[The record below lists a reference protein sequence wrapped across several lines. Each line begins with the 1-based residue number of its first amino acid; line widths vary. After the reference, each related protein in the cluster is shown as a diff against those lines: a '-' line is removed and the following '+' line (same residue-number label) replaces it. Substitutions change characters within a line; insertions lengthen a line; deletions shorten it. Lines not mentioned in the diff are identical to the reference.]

1 MAIILRLQGLDV
13 KAGTEDIRSFFEFL
27 HIPDGGVYILGGSL
41 REAFIAFNT
50 ERDAQLAMRLTG
62 NVLKGSPVSLHIS
75 SMAEMELKLKSL
87 LKKKERS
94 PAQVTDKG
102 TKCSKGAKP
111 HLNGRIP
118 SPKEADLRPTRP
130 LDPRKLSLATS
141 QQASTAPSL
150 DSGTA
155 FILGVCSVLQ
165 GLQSFHQGENETK
178 ADPTAVSDEVQTQEQ
193 SLVSSPGYVRL
204 FGLPAST
211 TKDDICQ
218 FFRGLTVQEVIVNVK
233 LGISHGCLVKF
244 ANMQDASDALLF
256 NQHQLGNFTVEVRGA
271 TEKMWTS
278 ALHECENALD
288 DGSRLKP
295 NRSPFRETPNHKP
308 PSVLWMKRG
317 PISLL
322 SSKSA
327 KKPKCDDLTTIWPTK
342 EYIVKVSNLPPT
354 MTKTE
359 IKELFGCP
367 TIPHKHV
374 LHFLDQEGNRT
385 DVAFIIFK
393 CTADYDYAIN
403 LDGCHVGSAAI
414 EVTSI
419 TRFMMRKMMAKTH
432 PRSQNHTLKMG
443 TNKRMNRTGF
453 SDLVEPPSWNRDPAA
468 QTCLFVRNMPADV
481 QESQIRS
488 LFFKYKLAKE
498 NIFLLRDSDGR
509 GIGEAVVQF
518 KSPKHASLAQR
529 LHRRDFLGSEV
540 LLTPIN
546 GKQMKDILGQ
556 EMLK

>member
-87 LKKKERS
+87 LKKKE
-94 PAQVTDKG
+94 
-102 TKCSKGAKP
+102 
-111 HLNGRIP
+111 H
-118 SPKEADLRPTRP
+118 LRPTRP
-130 LDPRKLSLATS
+130 LDPRKLSLAT
-141 QQASTAPSL
+141 
-150 DSGTA
+150 
-155 FILGVCSVLQ
+155 ICSVLQ

-432 PRSQNHTLKMG
+432 PRSQNHTLKM
-443 TNKRMNRTGF
+443 
-453 SDLVEPPSWNRDPAA
+453 A

>member
-1 MAIILRLQGLDV
+1 
-13 KAGTEDIRSFFEFL
+13 
-27 HIPDGGVYILGGSL
+27 
-41 REAFIAFNT
+41 
-50 ERDAQLAMRLTG
+50 
-62 NVLKGSPVSLHIS
+62 
-75 SMAEMELKLKSL
+75 MAEMERKLKSL
-87 LKKKERS
+87 LKKKKPS
-94 PAQVTDKG
+94 PTQLTVKG
-102 TKCSKGAKP
+102 PKHSKGANL

-118 SPKEADLRPTRP
+118 SPKTADLPPTRP
-130 LDPRKLSLATS
+130 LDPRKQSLTTN
-141 QQASTAPSL
+141 QQASSAPSL

-155 FILGVCSVLQ
+155 FFLGVCTVLQ
-165 GLQSFHQGENETK
+165 GLQSFHQGENETEPCF
-178 ADPTAVSDEVQTQEQ
+178 DFTRVDSTVVSDEVKTQEQ

-204 FGLPAST
+204 FGLPSST

-218 FFRGLTVQEVIVNVK
+218 FFRELTVQEVIVNVK
-233 LGISHGCLVKF
+233 LGISPGCLVKF
-244 ANMQDASDALLF
+244 ANMQDANDALLF
-256 NQHQLGNFTVEVRGA
+256 NQHQLGHLNVEVRGA

-278 ALHECENALD
+278 ALQECENALD
-288 DGSRLKP
+288 DGARLKP
-295 NRSPFRETPNHKP
+295 KRSPFRETPNHKWKP
-308 PSVLWMKRG
+308 PSALRMKRG

-322 SSKSA
+322 ST
-327 KKPKCDDLTTIWPTK
+327 KKPKCDDDLSAIWPTK
-342 EYIVKVSNLPPT
+342 EYIVKVSNLPRT

-359 IKELFGCP
+359 IKELFGCT

-385 DVAFIIFK
+385 DKAFIIFK
-393 CTADYDYAIN
+393 RTADYDYAIN
-403 LDGCHVGSAAI
+403 LNGCHVGSAAI

-419 TRFMMRKMMAKTH
+419 TRLMMKKMMAKTR
-432 PRSQNHTLKMG
+432 PMNQNHSPKMG
-443 TNKRMNRTGF
+443 TNKRTGY
-453 SDLVEPPSWNRDPAA
+453 SDPVEAPSWNKDPAA

-498 NIFLLRDSDGR
+498 NIFLLRDSDGK

-518 KSPKHASLAQR
+518 RSPKHASLAQR

-556 EMLK
+556 EMLQ